1 MPLTA
6 AEQQQ
11 VLHMLNTMNE
21 EAAKKAIATE
31 SAFSLWLKTNLY
43 PIFVKIKDA
52 LQSMW
57 QSIRNFFS

>member
-6 AEQQQ
+6 ADKQKI
-11 VLHMLNTMNE
+11 VNMLELMDE

>member
-6 AEQQQ
+6 AEKQKI
-11 VLHMLNTMNE
+11 VNMLERMDE

>member
-6 AEQQQ
+6 AEKQE
-11 VLHMLNTMNE
+11 VLNMLERMDE
-21 EAAKKAIATE
+21 EAAKKVIATE
-31 SAFSLWLKTNLY
+31 SAISLWLKTNLY

>member
-6 AEQQQ
+6 AEKQE
-11 VLHMLNTMNE
+11 VLNMLERMDE
-21 EAAKKAIATE
+21 EAAKKVIATE

>member
-1 MPLTA
+1 MALTA
-6 AEQQQ
+6 AEKQK
-11 VLHMLNTMNE
+11 VLDMLGEMD
-21 EAAKKAIATE
+21 EAKAKKVIATE
-31 SAFSLWLKTNLY
+31 SAFTLWLKTDLY

>member
-1 MPLTA
+1 MALTA
-6 AEQQQ
+6 EEKQK
-11 VLHMLNTMNE
+11 VWDMLTEMDE
-21 EAAKKAIATE
+21 EKAKKVIASE
-31 SAFSLWLKTNLY
+31 SAFTLWLKTNLY

>member
-1 MPLTA
+1 MALTA
-6 AEQQQ
+6 AEKQT
-11 VLHMLNTMNE
+11 VLDMLENMD
-21 EAAKKAIATE
+21 EAEAKKAVATE
-31 SAFSLWLKTNLY
+31 SAFTLWLKTDLY

>member
-1 MPLTA
+1 MALTA
-6 AEQQQ
+6 EEKQK
-11 VLHMLNTMNE
+11 VLDLLGQMD
-21 EAAKKAIATE
+21 EANAKKVIASE
-31 SAFSLWLKTNLY
+31 SAFTSWLKTNLY